1 MFLLF
6 ILFVLV
12 VIFLLFLVLR
22 SLLRYPTFSLP
33 RFFRVFLLRDS
44 LFSSLRFICA
54 TPSFLHCDFL
64 RDPLVFLCCDF
75 FRVAPLFLLSVSTLA
90 RFFASFPRISSKIAT
105 TSSPRVFA
113 LNMLVCRCLRLPN
126 GNFDSKKHH
135 ISVRNIYKIFTICN
149 PYALNSPRSD
159 CDIPSAM
166 SSGCDVEPSNH
177 ISLVTAASV
186 VIS

>member
-6 ILFVLV
+6 ILFLLV
-12 VIFLLFLVLR
+12 VIFLLF
-22 SLLRYPTFSLP
+22 FWAAI
-33 RFFRVFLLRDS
+33 FFAF
-44 LFSSLRFICA
+44 FSS
-54 TPSFLHCDFL
+54 
-64 RDPLVFLCCDF
+64 
-75 FRVAPLFLLSVSTLA
+75 
-90 RFFASFPRISSKIAT
+90 FFAVCFDSCAFFAPFLRISSKIAT

-126 GNFDSKKHH
+126 GDFDSKKHH

>member
-12 VIFLLFLVLR
+12 VIFSPLFFAAI
-22 SLLRYPTFSLP
+22 FSRFSPLFFAP
-33 RFFRVFLLRDS
+33 RFVL
-44 LFSSLRFICA
+44 CA
-54 TPSFLHCDFL
+54 
-64 RDPLVFLCCDF
+64 
-75 FRVAPLFLLSVSTLA
+75 
-90 RFFASFPRISSKIAT
+90 FFAPFLRISSKIAT

-126 GNFDSKKHH
+126 GDFDSKKHH

>member
-12 VIFLLFLVLR
+12 VIFLLFLVPRLFAR
-22 SLLRYPTFSLP
+22 PP
-33 RFFRVFLLRDS
+33 RFFV
-44 LFSSLRFICA
+44 LRFF
-54 TPSFLHCDFL
+54 SRFS
-64 RDPLVFLCCDF
+64 
-75 FRVAPLFLLSVSTLA
+75 PLFFAPRFVLCA
-90 RFFASFPRISSKIAT
+90 FFAPFLRISSKIAT

-126 GNFDSKKHH
+126 GDFDSKKHH

>member
-6 ILFVLV
+6 ILFLLV

-22 SLLRYPTFSLP
+22 SLLRYPTFSSL
-33 RFFRVFLLRDS
+33 RFFSVFLLRDS
-44 LFSSLRFICA
+44 LFSSLRLFA
-54 TPSFLHCDFL
+54 RP
-64 RDPLVFLCCDF
+64 PLFLCRDF
-75 FRVAPLFLLSVSTLA
+75 FRVAPLFLPSVSTLA
-90 RFFASFPRISSKIAT
+90 RFFASFLRISSKIAT

-126 GNFDSKKHH
+126 GDFDSKKHH

-166 SSGCDVEPSNH
+166 SSGCDVEPSSH

>member
-22 SLLRYPTFSLP
+22 SLCVIPPFLCLDFFTF
-33 RFFRVFLLRDS
+33 
-44 LFSSLRFICA
+44 FSFVI
-54 TPSFLHCDFL
+54 PSFLHCDFL

-75 FRVAPLFLLSVSTLA
+75 FRVAPLFFAPRFVLCA
-90 RFFASFPRISSKIAT
+90 FFAPFPRISSKIAT

-126 GNFDSKKHH
+126 GDFDSNKHH

-166 SSGCDVEPSNH
+166 SSGCDVEPSSH